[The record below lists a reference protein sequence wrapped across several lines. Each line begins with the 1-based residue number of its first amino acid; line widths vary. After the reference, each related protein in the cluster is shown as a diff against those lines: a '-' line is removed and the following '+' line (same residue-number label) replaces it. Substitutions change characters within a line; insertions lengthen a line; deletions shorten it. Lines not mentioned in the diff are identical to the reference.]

1 MKTDI
6 SEKIEKILKECFWND
21 YKIEPRDVE
30 KYLSEGNKEFSKFL
44 VMRILSGSSFPSAR
58 LKSIFTIDQIREYL
72 PENVSDKR
80 IALKLKLVRSVLLRE
95 PIEGIRPWKI

>member
-1 MKTDI
+1 MKTDM

-21 YKIEPRDVE
+21 YKIKLRDVE

-44 VMRILSGSSFPSAR
+44 IMRILSNSSFPSAR
-58 LKSIFTIDQIREYL
+58 LKSIFTVDQLREYL
-72 PENVSDKR
+72 PESAIDKR

-95 PIEGIRPWKI
+95 PKEGVRPWKI